1 MKFRTLMALG
11 VLAFAACTTTTIAPD
26 KLTDPRIAMIMRIM
40 NLSEVREGDLGRQD
54 ASSAAVRDF
63 ATKEITEH
71 SSESSK
77 EDSALSQANVPAEDT
92 PLSRQLDAASG
103 AAVDRL
109 RALSGA
115 QFDRAFMQ
123 RMVDVHQQY
132 ITLIDGRL
140 TPRAHHKVLRQQL
153 TNLRNLEDKHLTE
166 ARQIE
171 ANLPK

>member
-1 MKFRTLMALG
+1 MKFRIFVALA
-11 VLAFAACTTTTIAPD
+11 VLAFASCTTTSPGQ
-26 KLTDPRIAMIMRIM
+26 LTEPQIAMIMRIM
-40 NLSEVREGDLGRQD
+40 NLSEVREGDLGRQN

-77 EDSALSQANVPAEDT
+77 EDAALSQANIPAEDT
-92 PLSRQLDAASG
+92 PQSRQLDAASG

-109 RALSGA
+109 RSLSGA

-123 RMVDVHQQY
+123 RMVDVHQQD
-132 ITLIDGRL
+132 ITMIDGKL
-140 TPRAHHKVLRQQL
+140 SPRAHHKALREQL